1 MPLVLNEEQVL
12 LKDSARDFFANKMPV
27 KQLRTLRDN
36 NDATGYS
43 TESWQEIVA
52 LGWPGVAIPEA
63 FGGLEFGYTGLGVV
77 MEESGRTLAASP
89 LFATCALGA
98 NLILFGGSEDQKSD
112 LLPRVAQGEL
122 TLALAIEESSTH
134 GPERTRAQATED
146 GDSFVLDG
154 SKKYVLD
161 GHSADQILVLAR
173 TSGSAGRSDGLT
185 LFLVDPAASG
195 VQIGRLQTMDARN
208 WANID
213 LSGVRVPKSAVLGTI
228 GQAAAPLQD
237 ALSAAQILLS
247 AEMLGSTLECF
258 ERTIEYIKTRVQFDR
273 AIGSLQAIQ
282 HRAAHMYSEIEL
294 AKSVVINALQAL
306 DQDTRGDELAKIA
319 SLTKAKLAE
328 VFNLVSSE
336 GVQMHGGIGMTD
348 EEEIGFFLK
357 RARATEHTL
366 GDVRYH
372 QNRYGALIGV

>member
-36 NDATGYS
+36 NDAIGYS

-213 LSGVRVPKSAVLGTI
+213 LSGVRVPKSAVLGTV

>member
-1 MPLVLNEEQVL
+1 MPLVLNDEQVL
-12 LKDSARDFFANKMPV
+12 LKDSARDFFAKKMPV
-27 KQLRTLRDN
+27 KQLRALRDD

-43 TESWQEIVA
+43 TDSWQEIIE
-52 LGWPGVAIPEA
+52 LGWPGVAIPET

-98 NLILFGGSEDQKSD
+98 NLILFAGSEAQKSD

-122 TLALAIEESSTH
+122 TLALAIEESATH
-134 GPERTRAQATED
+134 GPERTRAKATED
-146 GDSFVLDG
+146 GDSFVLDA

-161 GHSADQILVLAR
+161 GHSADQLVVLAR
-173 TSGSAGRSDGLT
+173 TSGSAGSPEGLT

-195 VQIGRLQTMDARN
+195 VQIERLQTMDARN

-213 LSGVRVPKSAVLGTI
+213 LSGVRVPKSAVLGTV
-228 GQAAAPLQD
+228 GQVAAPLQD
-237 ALSAAQILLS
+237 ALAAAQILLS
-247 AEMLGSTLECF
+247 SEMLGSTLECF
-258 ERTIEYIKTRVQFDR
+258 ERTIEYIKTRTQFDR

-306 DQDTRGDELAKIA
+306 DDDTRGDELAKIA
-319 SLTKAKLAE
+319 SLTKAKLAQ

-366 GDVRYH
+366 GDARYH

>member
-213 LSGVRVPKSAVLGTI
+213 LSGVRVPKSAVLGTA

>member
-213 LSGVRVPKSAVLGTI
+213 LSGVRVPKSAVLGTV